1 MEQLRYLKRF
11 NESIDSKLDFQMKLK
26 SFSEEYLAYLI
37 DEGYSVSVRTW
48 GTNLKVV
55 LHTNQ
60 KFAFSWSDI
69 KDDFIS
75 FYEMLKEKYSLFD
88 YYGAASAY
96 LKGGTEPCYVE
107 LGIDNKVSN
116 KAKDFDLYDSLIY
129 SDDFEKDDILSVEII
144 VNTK

>member
-88 YYGAASAY
+88 YYGAASTF